1 MGDLQPIETDPSIIE
16 PEMDETDEDEID
28 DEAEAEDA
36 PVEPE
41 PEVTAEAEPEP
52 ENEPEPTPERFSG
65 GSFFGGIV
73 FAVAVMALGIGAYN
87 SDNTRHN
94 RFNEFYNRKKKQ

>member
-1 MGDLQPIETDPSIIE
+1 MNQDDVAASEDLLPIDTDSSIIE
-16 PEMDETDEDEID
+16 PEMDTADEDDGD

-41 PEVTAEAEPEP
+41 PEAEPEP

-73 FAVAVMALGIGAYN
+73 FAVAVMALGIGAYKFRQHQAQ
-87 SDNTRHN
+87 SL
-94 RFNEFYNRKKKQ
+94 